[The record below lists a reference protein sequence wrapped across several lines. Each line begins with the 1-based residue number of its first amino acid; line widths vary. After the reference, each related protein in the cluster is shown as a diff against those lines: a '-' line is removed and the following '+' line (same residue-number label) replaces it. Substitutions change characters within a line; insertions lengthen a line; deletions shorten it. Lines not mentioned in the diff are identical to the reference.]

1 MRKMLVLTAV
11 LPLLAGCYH
20 TTVTELP
27 DNQRR
32 VTFYNDA
39 PAAFVNTSPIIAEDV
54 TLSAADYACPSGFK
68 VMQEAMDL
76 GSFPHSYSVV
86 VECKPSAVVVVHQ

>member
-1 MRKMLVLTAV
+1 MRKLLVLTAV

-32 VTFYNDA
+32 VTFVNDS
-39 PAAFVNTSPIIAEDV
+39 PASFVNTSPIIAEDV
-54 TLSAADYACPSGFK
+54 TLWAADYACPSGFK
-68 VMQEAMDL
+68 VKQEAMDL
-76 GSFPHSYSVV
+76 GSFPHSYSIV
-86 VECKPSAVVVVHQ
+86 VECKPPAVAVVHQ